1 MPRANVRVGPVRH
14 QQMDGQDHGM
24 RQGQE
29 EEKLRPVLLYEW
41 TATADYGDPE
51 HGTVLAL
58 SAGEALTEAR
68 RLAGYNLRDW
78 RRLEVRQFGQ
88 STPIRANS
96 RKNPTPT

>member
-1 MPRANVRVGPVRH
+1 M
-14 QQMDGQDHGM
+14 
-24 RQGQE
+24 
-29 EEKLRPVLLYEW
+29 YEW
-41 TATADYGDPE
+41 TATADYGDLAAS
-51 HGTVLAL
+51 GTVLAL

-78 RRLEVRQFGQ
+78 RRLEVRQLGQ